1 MNTFTYLRHIQTFDL
16 NFVIL
21 SIKWGAVAGARG
33 GGGWVELG
41 EMVFLVNLVIFPQK
55 LEFTPYLY
63 PNQITTQPRSICFL
77 QRDLLDLNFSS

>member
-1 MNTFTYLRHIQTFDL
+1 MG
-16 NFVIL
+16 
-21 SIKWGAVAGARG
+21 SCGGCAGG